1 MKRCRAT
8 AGFTLVEVLIVLAI
22 LSILVSIAYP
32 TYAGYIVRT
41 RRTEGQV
48 ALIEAMQ
55 KQERHRA
62 QHNRYLAFSAE
73 AADAADGA
81 DGAGPAAAGFAWW
94 SGRDAASSA
103 YELDARACPDQ
114 DIADC
119 VEVRAR
125 PGTARVD
132 ARFRDPECG
141 TLTLDSL
148 GRQGAQ
154 GVRADGGR
162 CWP

>member
-1 MKRCRAT
+1 MKPCRAI
-8 AGFTLVEVLIVLAI
+8 AGFTLLEVLIVLAI
-22 LSILVSIAYP
+22 VAILVSIAYP

-62 QHNRYLAFSAE
+62 QHNRYIAFSAD
-73 AADAADGA
+73 ADA
-81 DGAGPAAAGFAWW
+81 PEAGFSWW

-103 YELDARACPDQ
+103 YELDARSCPEQ

-119 VEVRAR
+119 VEIRAR
-125 PGTARVD
+125 PGTDRVD

-141 TLTLDSL
+141 ALTLDSL

-154 GVRADGGR
+154 GVRADGLR

>member
-1 MKRCRAT
+1 MRPSRAG
-8 AGFTLVEVLIVLAI
+8 AGFTLLEVLIVLAI
-22 LSILVSIAYP
+22 VSVLVSIAYP

-41 RRTEGQV
+41 RRAEGQV

-62 QHNRYLAFSAE
+62 LRNSYIAFSAD
-73 AADAADGA
+73 DAE
-81 DGAGPAAAGFAWW
+81 PETAGFPRW
-94 SGRDAASSA
+94 SGQAAASSA
-103 YELDARACPDQ
+103 YELDARACAGQ

-119 VEVRAR
+119 VEIRAR

-132 ARFRDPECG
+132 TRFADPECG
-141 TLTLDSL
+141 ALTLDSL

-154 GVRADGGR
+154 GMRADGRG

>member
-1 MKRCRAT
+1 MRPFHPR
-8 AGFTLVEVLIVLAI
+8 AGFTLLEVLIVLAI
-22 LSILVSIAYP
+22 VSILVSIAYP

-62 QHNRYLAFSAE
+62 LHNSYVAFSAGDSE
-73 AADAADGA
+73 
-81 DGAGPAAAGFAWW
+81 PVAAGVPWW

-103 YELDARACPDQ
+103 YELDARACAGE

-132 ARFRDPECG
+132 PRFADAECG

-148 GRQGAQ
+148 GRQGAE
-154 GVRADGGR
+154 GVRADGRG